1 MADQYRMSAV
11 ILCGGKSRRMGTD
24 KAMLTAEGKPNAV
37 RLLHALSGE
46 DSPCTEVWLS
56 IGTGESYPA
65 IHAQKVS
72 DRFPGCGPMGGL
84 EAALTVCREEY
95 LFVAPV
101 DTPFADAQMA
111 RELMTYMAD
120 ASRQRD
126 AVLVVDGDG
135 RLQTLLGIYHKRVLP
150 SLTQRLADGR
160 KEKLRM
166 RDFLR
171 ELDVVYVNA
180 QELTDGVR
188 KSTSCNTPR
197 EWRRLME
204 QESARSGKEQ
214 VIVSVTGW
222 SGSGKTTWLEKLL
235 PELSMRGIRTAVVKH
250 DAHDFEVD
258 REGKDTWRMAQAGA
272 AVTGIVSGYKAA
284 LMEYRPVALERFIG
298 KIENVDLVILEGG
311 SELDLPHILVYR
323 EALGK
328 GMRVSPDSCLAVI
341 SDDPV
346 GDGCAAVFSFG
357 QIKEAADFVEKYLVS
372 QRSSSLCGPGTA
384 AESKRGKSEE

>member
-1 MADQYRMSAV
+1 MTNQCKISAV

-24 KAMLTAEGKPNAV
+24 KAMLTAEGTPNAV
-37 RLLHALSGE
+37 RLLRALSGE
-46 DSPCTEVWLS
+46 DSPCTDVWLS

-95 LFVAPV
+95 LFVTPV

-111 RELMTYMAD
+111 RELMNYMED

-126 AVLVVDGDG
+126 AVLVIDGGG

-150 SLTQRLADGR
+150 VLTQRLADGR
-160 KEKLRM
+160 KEKLRI

-171 ELDVVYVNA
+171 DLDVVYVKA
-180 QELTDGVR
+180 QALTDGVR
-188 KSTSCNTPR
+188 KSTSCNTPQ
-197 EWRRLME
+197 EWKQLME
-204 QESARSGKEQ
+204 QESARCGTEQ
-214 VIVSVTGW
+214 LIVSVTGW

-235 PELSMRGIRTAVVKH
+235 PELTARGIRTAVVKH
-250 DAHDFEVD
+250 DAHDFQVD

-272 AVTGIVSGYKAA
+272 VVTGIVSGYKAA
-284 LMEYRPVALERFIG
+284 LMEYRPVSLERFIG

-346 GDGCAAVFSFG
+346 GDGCEAVYSFE
-357 QIKEAADFVEKYLVS
+357 QIGEAADHIARYLAS
-372 QRSSSLCGPGTA
+372 QRGSSPCEP
-384 AESKRGKSEE
+384 

>member
-1 MADQYRMSAV
+1 
-11 ILCGGKSRRMGTD
+11 
-24 KAMLTAEGKPNAV
+24 
-37 RLLHALSGE
+37 
-46 DSPCTEVWLS
+46 
-56 IGTGESYPA
+56 
-65 IHAQKVS
+65 
-72 DRFPGCGPMGGL
+72 
-84 EAALTVCREEY
+84 
-95 LFVAPV
+95 
-101 DTPFADAQMA
+101 
-111 RELMTYMAD
+111 
-120 ASRQRD
+120 
-126 AVLVVDGDG
+126 
-135 RLQTLLGIYHKRVLP
+135 
-150 SLTQRLADGR
+150 
-160 KEKLRM
+160 M

-188 KSTSCNTPR
+188 KSTGCNTPQ
-197 EWRRLME
+197 EWERLME
-204 QESARSGKEQ
+204 QESPRGGTEQ

-222 SGSGKTTWLEKLL
+222 SGSGKTTWLERLL

-250 DAHDFEVD
+250 DAHDFQVD

-311 SELDLPHILVYR
+311 SDLDLPHILVYR

-346 GDGCAAVFSFG
+346 GDGCDAVFSFE
-357 QIKEAADFVEKYLVS
+357 QIREAADHIVRYLAS
-372 QRSSSLCGPGTA
+372 QRGGSIC
-384 AESKRGKSEE
+384 

>member
-126 AVLVVDGDG
+126 AVLVV
-135 RLQTLLGIYHKRVLP
+135 
-150 SLTQRLADGR
+150 GR

-328 GMRVSPDSCLAVI
+328 GMRVPPESCLAVI

-346 GDGCAAVFSFG
+346 GDGCAAIYSFE

-372 QRSSSLCGPGTA
+372 QRSSSLCGPGTE
-384 AESKRGKSEE
+384 AESKRGNQKNEQKNRRANS